1 MLGNPTAG
9 VGNPGTPRAGIT
21 RISLNSLNGVSI
33 AFQEMAVSLSARR
46 SLQMAADNWTFW
58 LNMTN
63 FALGIITLL
72 ALVIVF
78 GAVGWDLL
86 VRKAQSAREHGNLD
100 LSTLDGELRAM
111 LNGSHS
117 LYEPGL
123 GLTMADGGER
133 IDTAESQASDQKS
146 GK

>member
-1 MLGNPTAG
+1 MAG
-9 VGNPGTPRAGIT
+9 
-21 RISLNSLNGVSI
+21 
-33 AFQEMAVSLSARR
+33 E
-46 SLQMAADNWTFW
+46 NWTFW

-63 FALGIITLL
+63 FALGIITVL
-72 ALVIVF
+72 AMLVVF

-86 VRKAQSAREHGNLD
+86 VRKVDTARERGKLD
-100 LSTLDGELRAM
+100 LTTLDGELRAM
-111 LNGSHS
+111 LQGSHS

-133 IDTAESQASDQKS
+133 INPAESGTSDEKP

>member
-1 MLGNPTAG
+1 
-9 VGNPGTPRAGIT
+9 
-21 RISLNSLNGVSI
+21 
-33 AFQEMAVSLSARR
+33 
-46 SLQMAADNWTFW
+46 MAADNWTFW

-111 LNGSHS
+111 WNGSHS

-133 IDTAESQASDQKS
+133 IDPAESQTSDQKS

>member
-1 MLGNPTAG
+1 
-9 VGNPGTPRAGIT
+9 
-21 RISLNSLNGVSI
+21 
-33 AFQEMAVSLSARR
+33 
-46 SLQMAADNWTFW
+46 MAAESWTFW

-72 ALVIVF
+72 ALLVVF

-86 VRKAQSAREHGNLD
+86 VRKVDKAREAASFD
-100 LSTLDGELRAM
+100 LTNIDAELRAM
-111 LNGSHS
+111 LHGGSHS
-117 LYEPGL
+117 LSVPGL

-133 IDTAESQASDQKS
+133 IKPSESKAADQKP

>member
-1 MLGNPTAG
+1 
-9 VGNPGTPRAGIT
+9 
-21 RISLNSLNGVSI
+21 
-33 AFQEMAVSLSARR
+33 
-46 SLQMAADNWTFW
+46 MAAENWTFW

-86 VRKAQSAREHGNLD
+86 VRKVHTAREHGNLD

-133 IDTAESQASDQKS
+133 IEPVESRTPDQNS